1 MADAAAENTTAS
13 PGARVPESPP
23 KSRSPTKSPRSP
35 QSPQPPQSPES
46 RTSAAGDAPAP
57 APLEVDDAP
66 SVDGRSIDE
75 QISSYTASLTSSVI
89 DYPTEYG
96 RRYHAFR
103 AGAYN
108 FPNDESEMDRLD
120 LTHSMEVKAIGYE
133 LYLAPLKPEIQRILD
148 CGTGTGIWA
157 IEMADFFPNAEIF
170 GNDLSAIQPEWV
182 PPNVRFEVD
191 DLEDTW
197 VGHQPYDFI
206 FSRYMA
212 ASLADWPKYVRNI
225 YDNIKPGGWAEFQD
239 YNLMLDCDDG
249 TLEGTEVWRWNDL
262 MMDTCKML
270 NREAAPGPKLEDW
283 VRATG
288 FRNVRRQDFKVPQGP
303 WPKDPH
309 LRDVGMCNLVQ
320 TLDGLEG
327 FTMKLFCGVRGWK
340 PEEVL
345 VFLAGVRKELKAGNI
360 HSYLNYYVVYGQRPE
375 TQEE

>member
-1 MADAAAENTTAS
+1 M
-13 PGARVPESPP
+13 
-23 KSRSPTKSPRSP
+23 
-35 QSPQPPQSPES
+35 
-46 RTSAAGDAPAP
+46 GDAIMH
-57 APLEVDDAP
+57 
-66 SVDGRSIDE
+66 SVRE
-75 QISSYTASLTSSVI
+75 H
-89 DYPTEYG
+89 
-96 RRYHAFR
+96 R
-103 AGAYN
+103 
-108 FPNDESEMDRLD
+108 
-120 LTHSMEVKAIGYE
+120 
-133 LYLAPLKPEIQRILD
+133 
-148 CGTGTGIWA
+148 
-157 IEMADFFPNAEIF
+157 
-170 GNDLSAIQPEWV
+170 V

-283 VRATG
+283 VRTTG
-288 FRNVRRQDFKVPQGP
+288 FRNVRRQDFKVPLGR
-303 WPKDPH
+303 WPRDPH

-360 HSYLNYYVVYGQRPE
+360 HSYLN
-375 TQEE
+375 